1 MYNMCLRIYEW
12 NCSRTEKNY
21 AEYSLE
27 LFMDRFSHQ
36 IVWLVRDNGC
46 LLEKQETL
54 KYLENRVLLSRT
66 LATSK
71 MELLVTLVS
80 YYKSGQIYYKPGQL
94 LLLQIVT
101 TVITNRGSSFYYKS
115 GQIITNWGRYY
126 KPGQIYYKSGQVL
139 QIGAIITNR
148 CRTPWWMFLIT
159 YYKLMWNEVTK
170 NI

>member
-27 LFMDRFSHQ
+27 LFMDGFSHQ

-46 LLEKQETL
+46 LLEKQEAL

-115 GQIITNWGRYY
+115 GQNYH
-126 KPGQIYYKSGQVL
+126 KLGQVL
-139 QIGAIITNR
+139 QTGADLLQIGAGITDRSN
-148 CRTPWWMFLIT
+148 
-159 YYKLMWNEVTK
+159 YYKSVQNTMVDLSHHILQTDVE
-170 NI
+170 